1 MQISLGSLVFYLTRR
16 PLTLLFVVMFP
27 WYEGSQTAFKE
38 LLQKRNRGSVWV
50 HWHAGLLQGSCVGRV
65 CAGGEVELIFML
77 APNTAVL
84 YPLSHICLF
93 LDWWNAKFLILAGGQ
108 EGYST

>member
-1 MQISLGSLVFYLTRR
+1 M
-16 PLTLLFVVMFP
+16 
-27 WYEGSQTAFKE
+27 
-38 LLQKRNRGSVWV
+38 
-50 HWHAGLLQGSCVGRV
+50 GRV